1 MIDIENLTYR
11 IGNRMLFENATLHL
25 PSIGK
30 IGLVG
35 PNGCGKTTLFRI
47 ILGQEAIDNG
57 ELSVK
62 SKARLIYVKQEIENR
77 EIGLMDFVIDTDK
90 ELVQLK

>member
-11 IGNRMLFENATLHL
+11 IGGRMLFENATLHL

-30 IGLVG
+30 TGLGG
-35 PNGCGKTTLFRI
+35 PNGCGKTALRRL
-47 ILGQEAIDNG
+47 ILGHEEIDGG

-62 SKARLIYVKQEIENR
+62 SKARLVYVKQKIEK
-77 EIGLMDFVIDTDK
+77 GT
-90 ELVQLK
+90 

>member
-35 PNGCGKTTLFRI
+35 PSGCGKTTLFRI

-77 EIGLMDFVIDTDK
+77 EIGLMDFVIETDK